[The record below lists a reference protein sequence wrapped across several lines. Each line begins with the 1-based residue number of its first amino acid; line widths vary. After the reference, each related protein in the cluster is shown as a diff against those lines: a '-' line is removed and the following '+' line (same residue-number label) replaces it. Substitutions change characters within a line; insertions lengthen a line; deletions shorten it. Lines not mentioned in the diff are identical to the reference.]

1 MHMVQRHLG
10 DAAVETTKDALDEI
24 LALLK
29 EDNLNDAQRKQNIDV
44 LLGTID
50 KLTDE
55 EFNQMTVLAACLT
68 DYDAAREEAMQSRAD
83 KQDAGY

>member
-29 EDNLNDAQRKQNIDV
+29 EDNLNDAQRKQSIDV

-55 EFNQMTVLAACLT
+55 EFN
-68 DYDAAREEAMQSRAD
+68 
-83 KQDAGY
+83 